1 MMKASLCIIF
11 SLAAV
16 AHADTSVLN
25 QGVSQ
30 ALTLTNAPPSAI
42 TPISKAA
49 EAGLMQL
56 GWTKETNDLTNSAS
70 TMAQKNAEKFIDK
83 YFPINHQ
90 QLYFILGSAYTLGYQ
105 KSINNVTF
113 QDPIFKSVTHTLS
126 ISQSSANL
134 GIKLSF

>member
-1 MMKASLCIIF
+1 MKKLLCIIF
-11 SLAAV
+11 LLSNL

-30 ALTLTNAPPSAI
+30 AISVTNAPPSAV

-56 GWTKETNDLTNSAS
+56 GWTKDTNDFTNQA
-70 TMAQKNAEKFIDK
+70 TTYAQKNAEKFIDE

-113 QDPIFKSVTHTLS
+113 QDPLFKSMTHTLS
-126 ISQSSANL
+126 ISQQGANL